1 MDEAEGGEGRGGAVE
16 ELGSPWQYVK
26 SWSGGIADFF
36 GAIFVGQRWEFIKE
50 NKTVRKQELDLES
63 DQENMKKERKQELD
77 QESDQENK
85 KKLSFFLDHFLARVL
100 VFFLFFSCFLT
111 FLFSFYKFSPQVEGL
126 IKSSSTYSREA
137 SSIDSFVRPSVRWS
151 SSPFAFAPRSTC
163 LAFFF
168 IIDGSRRMNQS
179 WTLLY
184 IGAGRIFI
192 STDWLLDSRLTSH
205 SIKNAKEDAQR
216 PSLFNL
222 T

>member
-85 KKLSFFLDHFLARVL
+85 KVFLFFLVKSVFSFFFFDRSFFLDCFLGRQH
-100 VFFLFFSCFLT
+100 VFFFFFFLIAFLVESVFSCFL
-111 FLFSFYKFSPQVEGL
+111 SKFQPQDASE
-126 IKSSSTYSREA
+126 ISRMGKME
-137 SSIDSFVRPSVRWS
+137 
-151 SSPFAFAPRSTC
+151 
-163 LAFFF
+163 
-168 IIDGSRRMNQS
+168 
-179 WTLLY
+179 
-184 IGAGRIFI
+184 
-192 STDWLLDSRLTSH
+192 
-205 SIKNAKEDAQR
+205 
-216 PSLFNL
+216 
-222 T
+222 